1 MKSKRKFNVALI
13 EFLLITPYL
22 TNNLLLKMSNLSKR
36 DRKSV
41 LGTYW
46 CAPYMFPFLHSI
58 LHLTFNKI
66 ENYYLNPLSLKEFAT
81 LLLLPESI
89 LLPESTSTA
98 LEVRVKPL
106 FDFIHNNTE
115 ENTDFYHK
123 FENETVNVIQSY
135 INLSLSFRDI
145 LNTTSYLQKDI

>member
-13 EFLLITPYL
+13 EFLLTTPYL

-36 DRKSV
+36 DRESV

-46 CAPYMFPFLHSI
+46 CAPYMFTFLHSI

-66 ENYYLNPLSLKEFAT
+66 KNYYLNPLSLKEFAA
-81 LLLLPESI
+81 LL

-106 FDFIHNNTE
+106 FDFMHNNTE
-115 ENTDFYHK
+115 ENIDFYHK

-135 INLSLSFRDI
+135 INLSLSFKDI